1 MPHNK
6 TGAIYAYNDPNW
18 ADSALKR
25 CTRFNSGYN
34 WRCAFCCNYSICST
48 LRQEEREKQLKE
60 REEELNNLRQKNMQE
75 LKAQICESESVGNHI
90 EFANA
95 SGIMWY
101 DSPRSS
107 VTYSVQSSGTWQV
120 VDSNGEYTTI
130 RYVHD
135 TPYV

>member
-1 MPHNK
+1 MPHDK

-60 REEELNNLRQKNMQE
+60 REEELKSLRE
-75 LKAQICESESVGNHI
+75 LNAKIFESEAIANSVRLSNSPGMI
-90 EFANA
+90 WFDTER
-95 SGIMWY
+95 STTTY
-101 DSPRSS
+101 DMYR
-107 VTYSVQSSGTWQV
+107 SGTWQV
-120 VDSNGEYTTI
+120 VNSDNGYTTI
-130 RYVHD
+130 RYAHD
-135 TPYV
+135 PEA